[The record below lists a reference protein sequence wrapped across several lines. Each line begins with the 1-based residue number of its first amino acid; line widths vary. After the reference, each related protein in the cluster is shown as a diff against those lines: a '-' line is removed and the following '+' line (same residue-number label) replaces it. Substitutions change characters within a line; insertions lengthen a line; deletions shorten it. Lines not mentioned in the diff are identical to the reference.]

1 MPGQDGTE
9 FVVSSEGIPYA
20 SIRATARML
29 GINQSNLT
37 DWVNGKQGKLR
48 VTNQGDIMKDV
59 IKAEVVTPGGI
70 QGDATLLDSTTIFRL
85 AIAYNPELALAMG
98 AAGAAVYMLK
108 QAGYQVKVVEA
119 VEAPR
124 PYLPPYERNVL
135 VAQSIRT
142 ITDTLDDNPRLAQFL
157 IDQTIDECFPLVMI
171 EGEEVEIKGAAEIAE
186 DLGLPVTAKNRSQLG
201 KFMANQGHEIL
212 REKRLCN
219 GQMRE
224 VNCYRVTPEVEQSVR
239 AFFE

>member
-1 MPGQDGTE
+1 MSGQDGSE

-20 SIRATARML
+20 SIRATARMC
-29 GINQSNLT
+29 GIHQSNLT
-37 DWVNGKQGKLR
+37 GWVNGKQGKLR
-48 VTNQGDIMKDV
+48 LTNQGDIMKDV
-59 IKAEVVTPGGI
+59 ITAEVVTPGGI
-70 QGDATLLDSTTIFRL
+70 QGDIVLLGSAIVFRL
-85 AIAYNPELALAMG
+85 AVTYNPELAFAMG
-98 AAGAAVYMLK
+98 EVGAAIYMLK
-108 QAGYQVKVVEA
+108 QAGYQIKA
-119 VEAPR
+119 VEATEVPQS
-124 PYLPPYERNVL
+124 YLPPYERNIL

-186 DLGLPVTAKNRSQLG
+186 DLGLPVTAKNRAQLS

-212 REKRLCN
+212 LEKRLCN
-219 GQMRE
+219 GQMRD